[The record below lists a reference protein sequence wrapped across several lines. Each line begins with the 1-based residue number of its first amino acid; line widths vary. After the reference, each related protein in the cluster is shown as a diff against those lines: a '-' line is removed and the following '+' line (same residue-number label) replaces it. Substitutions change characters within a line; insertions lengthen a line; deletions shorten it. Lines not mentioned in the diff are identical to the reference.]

1 MSRTKDFVAL
11 GKTTLDKN
19 TKKAINDLLSVL
31 DSKII
36 YPKTKEGE
44 INETRL
50 LAVVKSRG
58 QVYNSFVR
66 LADKIGLD
74 RSTDTDLKSRVIKGL
89 KTTFD
94 EMNSI
99 IIRDIRKDWT
109 QIFADDDPEAT
120 EALQKLMDVAT
131 NDISD
136 DYLSVIAKTKEEAV
150 FLNDKI
156 LDRIQ
161 LLQNPEAMTREK
173 LENMK
178 AVSIAE
184 QYAD

>member
-74 RSTDTDLKSRVIKGL
+74 RSTDTDLKSRVIKVL

>member
-36 YPKTKEGE
+36 YPKTKEGD